1 MCAGGFYP
9 DGIVLAGVTKT
20 MAEQYAPEQLENGPY
35 DLLSNNATWQKLRF
49 LVR

>member
-35 DLLSNNATWQKLRF
+35 DLLSMLRGRSF
-49 LVR
+49 VF

>member
-20 MAEQYAPEQLENGPY
+20 MAEQYAPEQLENGPSITY
-35 DLLSNNATWQKLRF
+35 YTTMPRGRSF
-49 LVR
+49 VF